1 MYIVKKGMSV
11 TALYGKIMV
20 TVIATQQELID
31 YMGEYDFLY
40 TDEYEYVLDELCNGF
55 KVRLTKSSSHWIKLV
70 PDDVE
75 EWL

>member
-1 MYIVKKGMSV
+1 MSV

-31 YMGEYDFLY
+31 YMGEYNFLY
-40 TDEYEYVLDELCNGF
+40 TDEYEYTLNQLYDGF

-70 PDDVE
+70 PDDLE